1 MSFSIRL
8 ILSLVFLISNSLY
21 ADQLQATATAA
32 APETEQQI
40 ATRDVQLSGIVS
52 DAEGTTLK
60 DAVLWIEIPGVKPS
74 REPRVEKMI
83 QKDKEFVPHV
93 MVAPVNT
100 EVWFPNLDKI
110 YHNIFSYNKVKNLN
124 LGQYKGKGTPV
135 MFEETGIYPIGCEIH
150 PWMSAFIV
158 VVDTPFFAKSGL
170 TGNYRFRQLVPGNH
184 TLKIWATSLKET
196 VEVPVEVK
204 EGKQAFNVVLPME
217 AFKRRKKKKKKA
229 DKKKG
234 RYKYY

>member
-1 MSFSIRL
+1 MSLSIRL
-8 ILSLVFLISNSLY
+8 ILFLVFMISNSLY
-21 ADQLQATATAA
+21 ADQLQAS
-32 APETEQQI
+32 APALEAEQQI
-40 ATRDVQLSGIVS
+40 ATRDVQLSGIIS

-83 QKDKEFVPHV
+83 QRDKEFVPHV

-170 TGNYRFRQLVPGNH
+170 TGNYRFRQLVSGNY
-184 TLKIWATSLKET
+184 TLKVWATSLKET
-196 VEVPVEVK
+196 VELPVEVK
-204 EGKQAFNVVLPME
+204 EGKQEFNVVLPME
-217 AFKRRKKKKKKA
+217 AFKRRKKKKKKV